1 VRWAPGLAALLA
13 LAALALASAAGVTQA
28 RYLTS
33 ASGGDSARVAAW
45 GVEVSGQACSGSTY
59 SFKVT
64 NAGEVALGYGV
75 TVALPSALPDGVS
88 ATLSVDGVGVGTK
101 TSAAGT
107 ALTFPS
113 AGTLAPG
120 GSASCTLAFSGAWG
134 VATPPAGATVSVS
147 AEQVD

>member
-75 TVALPSALPDGVS
+75 TVALPSDLPDGVS
-88 ATLSVDGVGVGTK
+88 ATLSVDGGQAISPTVSTDGT
-101 TSAAGT
+101 TLTFAAGT
-107 ALTFPS
+107 M
-113 AGTLAPG
+113 APG
-120 GSASCTLAFSGAWG
+120 GSASCALEFSGTWG
-134 VATPPAGATVSVS
+134 IKTTLTGATVSVS